1 LKLEAIHMI
10 GFGSLFN
17 VLALIPIVL
26 YVLGIASFLMI
37 TISLIRIAQAQRSIA
52 RSLEHIEKLLENKP

>member
-1 LKLEAIHMI
+1 MI

-17 VLALIPIVL
+17 ILTLLPIVL

-37 TISLIRIAQAQRSIA
+37 TISLIRIAQAQHSIA
-52 RSLEHIEKLLENKP
+52 RSLEHIEKLLQNRP

>member
-1 LKLEAIHMI
+1 MI

>member
-1 LKLEAIHMI
+1 MI
-10 GFGSLFN
+10 GFGSLF
-17 VLALIPIVL
+17 ALIPIVL